1 MKRLKAPDLIHVISS
16 VRRDSSLGQIADTA
30 ENRKA
35 FQEIAAAMESI
46 PPLKDKYSE
55 DDIRMIWV
63 CIPRGN
69 AEDFGNYEEMKE
81 EELVSDREDFLS
93 CWKETC
99 PRDPDWF
106 QVTIVRNKYAAVLGL
121 NGTAVFRQIKRE
133 ETSLWEADLSG
144 FMQALTF
151 DIMESVCRL
160 KAGTY
165 GEWLEKELPF
175 CYRYGIIGRADYWK
189 LFPDEKKEY
198 LKGITPKDIDDLR
211 SFLENEDRQAD
222 AANLTA
228 GYFYR
233 ACRTAYLSA
242 GYGERMVGW
251 KEKKKLSDLTPKE
264 AYLAMAD
271 GRDEGLRDIP
281 EDSVGAFI
289 EWKKRKQSGGHP
301 NEVFCG
307 GPYIGTKINPDG
319 SGKILIWCFYAA
331 SRKEAVL
338 SYLGIRRAG
347 MPAVLADGENFLKS
361 YLGLDTIHIVPL
373 QDGISHMNG
382 LGDEVFDE
390 IRLGDKDTDRLIAA
404 VRWEK
409 ASFVRP

>member
-175 CYRYGIIGRADYWK
+175 CYRYGIIGRAEYWK

-228 GYFYR
+228 VYFFW

-242 GYGERMVGW
+242 GFGERMVGW
-251 KEKKKLSDLTPKE
+251 K
-264 AYLAMAD
+264 
-271 GRDEGLRDIP
+271 
-281 EDSVGAFI
+281 
-289 EWKKRKQSGGHP
+289 
-301 NEVFCG
+301 
-307 GPYIGTKINPDG
+307 
-319 SGKILIWCFYAA
+319 
-331 SRKEAVL
+331 
-338 SYLGIRRAG
+338 
-347 MPAVLADGENFLKS
+347 
-361 YLGLDTIHIVPL
+361 
-373 QDGISHMNG
+373 
-382 LGDEVFDE
+382 
-390 IRLGDKDTDRLIAA
+390 
-404 VRWEK
+404 
-409 ASFVRP
+409 